1 MGGSIGG
8 SKSGSSSSSSQ
19 NVMSQQIPYLQQLW
33 GMGIDN
39 VGKNDYINQ
48 IGNSAQNSQD
58 LLNSLFVSQSGLQNQ
73 LASGGAYGD
82 SQQYIDMLLNSMGQ
96 RSNVGTMYESIVGGS
111 GNTYVDPL
119 IQQMQQDSAQNLAT
133 LQNANSMDATMA
145 GQSGSSRQAMQNA
158 MLGAQANKDLMTQE
172 AQLRQSNYDN
182 DLAMKMSIAQQA
194 DWNHQAEQDRLLKMI
209 QGSQDSM
216 NNATNM
222 GSLLQSLATG
232 GMDNWL
238 KAQQAS
244 WNPLNNLA
252 NIIGNPIILGKS
264 SGSSKSK
271 GFGTSGSIW
280 G

>member
-82 SQQYIDMLLNSMGQ
+82 SQQYIDALLNSMGQ

-133 LQNANSMDATMA
+133 LQNANSLDATAA

-194 DWNHQAEQDRLLKMI
+194 DYNHQAEQDRLLRMI

>member
-1 MGGSIGG
+1 MGGSLGG
-8 SKSGSSSSSSQ
+8 SKSKSSSSSSQ

-33 GMGIDN
+33 SMATDN

-82 SQQYIDMLLNSMGQ
+82 SQQYIDMMLNSMGQ
-96 RSNVGTMYESIVGGS
+96 RSNMGTMYESIVGGS

-182 DLAMKMSIAQQA
+182 DLAMKMGIAQQA
-194 DWNHQAEQDRLLKMI
+194 DYNHQAEQDRLLRMI
-209 QGSQDSM
+209 QGSQNSM
-216 NNATNM
+216 NNATNI
-222 GSLLQSLATG
+222 GSLLQSIATG

>member
-8 SKSGSSSSSSQ
+8 SKSGSSSSYSQ

-33 GMGIDN
+33 GMSTGN
-39 VGKNDYINQ
+39 VGQNDYINQ

-58 LLNSLFVSQSGLQNQ
+58 LLNSLYQSQSGLQNQ

-96 RSNVGTMYESIVGGS
+96 RSNMGTMYESIVGGS

-133 LQNANSMDATMA
+133 LQNANSLDATMA

-182 DLAMKMSIAQQA
+182 DLAMKMGIAQQA
-194 DWNHQAEQDRLLKMI
+194 DYNHQAEQDRLLRMI

-216 NNATNM
+216 NNSINM
-222 GSLLQSLATG
+222 GSLLQSIATG

>member
-19 NVMSQQIPYLQQLW
+19 NVMSQQIPFLQQLW
-33 GMGIDN
+33 GMSTDN
-39 VGKNDYINQ
+39 VGQNDYINQ

-58 LLNSLFVSQSGLQNQ
+58 MLNSLFGSQSNLQNQ

-82 SQQYIDMLLNSMGQ
+82 SQKYIDQLMNSMGQ
-96 RSNVGTMYESIVGGS
+96 RSNMGTMYESIVGGS
-111 GNTYVDPL
+111 GNSYVDPL
-119 IQQMQQDSAQNLAT
+119 IQQMQQDSATNLAT
-133 LQNANSMDATMA
+133 LQNANSLDATAA

-158 MLGAQANKDLMTQE
+158 MLGSQINNQLATNE
-172 AQLRQSNYDN
+172 AQLRQQNYDN
-182 DLAMKMSIAQQA
+182 DLAMKMGIAQQA
-194 DWNHQAEQDRLLKMI
+194 DSNRQSEQDRLLSMI

-264 SGSSKSK
+264 SGSSNSK

>member
-8 SKSGSSSSSSQ
+8 NKGGSSSSSSQ
-19 NVMSQQIPYLQQLW
+19 NVMSQQIPFLQQLW
-33 GMGIDN
+33 GMSVDN

-58 LLNSLFVSQSGLQNQ
+58 LLNSLFGSQSGLQNQ
-73 LASGGAYGD
+73 LAGGGAYGN
-82 SQQYIDMLLNSMGQ
+82 SQQYIDMMLNSMGQ

-182 DLAMKMSIAQQA
+182 DLAMKMGIAQQA
-194 DWNHQAEQDRLLKMI
+194 DYNHQAEQDRLLKMI

-216 NNATNM
+216 NNAVNM

-252 NIIGNPIILGKS
+252 NIIGNPIILSKS

>member
-19 NVMSQQIPYLQQLW
+19 NVMKQQIPFLQQLW
-33 GMGIDN
+33 GMATDN
-39 VGKNDYINQ
+39 VGQNDYINQ

-73 LASGGAYGD
+73 LASGGAYGN
-82 SQQYIDMLLNSMGQ
+82 SQQYIDELLNSMGQ

-182 DLAMKMSIAQQA
+182 DLAMKMGIAHQA
-194 DWNHQAEQDRLLKMI
+194 DSNRQAEQDRLLSMI

-222 GSLLQSLATG
+222 GSLLQSIATG

-238 KAQQAS
+238 KAQQGS

>member
-33 GMGIDN
+33 GMATDN

-58 LLNSLFVSQSGLQNQ
+58 LLNSLFVSQSDLQNQ

-96 RSNVGTMYESIVGGS
+96 RSNMGTMYESIVGGS

-133 LQNANSMDATMA
+133 LQNANAMDATMA

-158 MLGAQANKDLMTQE
+158 MLGAQINDQLATNE
-172 AQLRQSNYDN
+172 AQLRQQNYDN

-194 DWNHQAEQDRLLKMI
+194 DYNHQAEQDRLLSMI

>member
-19 NVMSQQIPYLQQLW
+19 NVMSQQIPFLQQLW
-33 GMGIDN
+33 GMATGN
-39 VGKNDYINQ
+39 VGQNDYINK

-58 LLNSLFVSQSGLQNQ
+58 LLNSLFGSQSNLQNQ

-82 SQQYIDMLLNSMGQ
+82 SQQYIDQLLSSMGQ
-96 RSNVGTMYESIVGGS
+96 RSNVGSMYESIVGGS

-119 IQQMQQDSAQNLAT
+119 IQQMQQDYAQNLAT

-182 DLAMKMSIAQQA
+182 DLAMKMGIAQQA
-194 DWNHQAEQDRLLKMI
+194 DRNRQAEQDRLLSMI

-264 SGSSKSK
+264 SGSSNSK

>member
-1 MGGSIGG
+1 MGGSLGG

-19 NVMSQQIPYLQQLW
+19 NVMSQQIPFLQQLW
-33 GMGIDN
+33 GMSTGN
-39 VGKNDYINQ
+39 VGQNDYINQ

-58 LLNSLFVSQSGLQNQ
+58 LLNSLFGSQSNLQNQ

-82 SQQYIDMLLNSMGQ
+82 SQQYIDPLMNSMGQ
-96 RSNVGTMYESIVGGS
+96 RSNVGSMYESIVGGS

-119 IQQMQQDSAQNLAT
+119 IYQMRKDSATNLAT
-133 LQNANSMDATMA
+133 LQNANSLDATAA

-182 DLAMKMSIAQQA
+182 DLAMKMGIAQQA
-194 DWNHQAEQDRLLKMI
+194 DSNRQAEQDRLLSMI

-222 GSLLQSLATG
+222 GSLLQSIATG

-238 KAQQAS
+238 KAQQGS

-252 NIIGNPIILGKS
+252 NIIGNPTILSES
-264 SGSSKSK
+264 SGSSNSK

>member
-1 MGGSIGG
+1 MGGSLGG

-33 GMGIDN
+33 GMATDN
-39 VGKNDYINQ
+39 VGNNDYLSQ
-48 IGNSAQNSQD
+48 IGGAAQNSSD
-58 LLNSLFVSQSGLQNQ
+58 LLNSLYQSQSGLQDQ

-82 SQQYIDMLLNSMGQ
+82 SQQYIDKLMNSMGQ
-96 RSNVGTMYESIVGGS
+96 RSNVGSMYESIVGGS
-111 GNTYVDPL
+111 GNSYVDPL
-119 IQQMQQDSAQNLAT
+119 IKQLQGDSAQNLAT

-158 MLGAQANKDLMTQE
+158 MMGAQANKDLMTQE

-182 DLAMKMSIAQQA
+182 DIAMKMGIAQQA
-194 DWNHQAEQDRLLKMI
+194 DTNAQSEQDRLLSLI
-209 QGSQDSM
+209 NGSQSSM
-216 NNATNM
+216 NQAQNY
-222 GSLLQSLATG
+222 GSLLQSIANG
-232 GMDNWL
+232 GVDNWL
-238 KAQQAS
+238 KAQQGS

-252 NIIGNPIILGKS
+252 SIIGNPTVLGSS

-271 GFGTSGSIW
+271 GFGSSGSIW

>member
-1 MGGSIGG
+1 
-8 SKSGSSSSSSQ
+8 
-19 NVMSQQIPYLQQLW
+19 
-33 GMGIDN
+33 
-39 VGKNDYINQ
+39 
-48 IGNSAQNSQD
+48 
-58 LLNSLFVSQSGLQNQ
+58 
-73 LASGGAYGD
+73 
-82 SQQYIDMLLNSMGQ
+82 MGQ

-119 IQQMQQDSAQNLAT
+119 IQQMQQDYAQNLAT
-133 LQNANSMDATMA
+133 LQNANSLDATAA

-182 DLAMKMSIAQQA
+182 DLAMKMGIAQQA
-194 DWNHQAEQDRLLKMI
+194 DSNRQAEQDRPLSMI

-222 GSLLQSLATG
+222 GSLLQSLAMG
-232 GMDNWL
+232 GVDNWL

-252 NIIGNPIILGKS
+252 NIIGNPIS
-264 SGSSKSK
+264 
-271 GFGTSGSIW
+271 
-280 G
+280 

>member
-1 MGGSIGG
+1 MGGTIGG

-33 GMGIDN
+33 GMATNN
-39 VGKNDYINQ
+39 VGQNDYINQ

-82 SQQYIDMLLNSMGQ
+82 SQQYIDKLLNSMGQ

-182 DLAMKMSIAQQA
+182 DLAMKMGIAQQA
-194 DWNHQAEQDRLLKMI
+194 DYNHQAEQDRLLKMI
-209 QGSQDSM
+209 KGSQDSM

-238 KAQQAS
+238 KAQQGS

>member
-8 SKSGSSSSSSQ
+8 SKSGSSSSYSQ
-19 NVMSQQIPYLQQLW
+19 NVMKQQIPFLQQLW
-33 GMGIDN
+33 GMATDN
-39 VGKNDYINQ
+39 VGQNDYINQ

-58 LLNSLFVSQSGLQNQ
+58 LLNSLFVSQSNLQNQ

-82 SQQYIDMLLNSMGQ
+82 SQQYIDMMLNSMGQ
-96 RSNVGTMYESIVGGS
+96 RSNMGTMYESIVGGS

-133 LQNANSMDATMA
+133 LQNANAMDATMA

-182 DLAMKMSIAQQA
+182 DLAMKMAIAQQA
-194 DWNHQAEQDRLLKMI
+194 DYNHQAEQDRLLRMI

-252 NIIGNPIILGKS
+252 NIIGNPIILSKG

>member
-8 SKSGSSSSSSQ
+8 SKSGSSSSYSQ
-19 NVMSQQIPYLQQLW
+19 NVMKQQIPFLQQLW
-33 GMGIDN
+33 GMATDN
-39 VGKNDYINQ
+39 VGQNDYINQ

-58 LLNSLFVSQSGLQNQ
+58 LLNSLFVSQSNLQNQ
-73 LASGGAYGD
+73 LASGGAYGN

-133 LQNANSMDATMA
+133 LQNANAMDATMA

-182 DLAMKMSIAQQA
+182 DLAMKMAIAQQA
-194 DWNHQAEQDRLLKMI
+194 DYNHQAEQDRLLRMI

-252 NIIGNPIILGKS
+252 NIIGNPIILSKG

>member
-19 NVMSQQIPYLQQLW
+19 NVMSQQIPFLQQLW

-96 RSNVGTMYESIVGGS
+96 RSNMGTMYESIVGGS

-182 DLAMKMSIAQQA
+182 DLAMKMGIAQQA
-194 DWNHQAEQDRLLKMI
+194 DYNHQAEQDRLLKMI

-216 NNATNM
+216 NNATNI
-222 GSLLQSLATG
+222 GSLLQSIATG

-252 NIIGNPIILGKS
+252 NIIGNPIILSKS

>member
-1 MGGSIGG
+1 MGGSLGG

-19 NVMSQQIPYLQQLW
+19 NVMSQQIPFLQQLW
-33 GMGIDN
+33 GMATGN

-48 IGNSAQNSQD
+48 IGDSAQNSQD
-58 LLNSLFVSQSGLQNQ
+58 LLNSLFGSQSNLQNQ
-73 LASGGAYGD
+73 LAGGGAYGD
-82 SQQYIDMLLNSMGQ
+82 SQKYIDQLMNSMGQ
-96 RSNVGTMYESIVGGS
+96 RSNVGSMYESIVGGS

-119 IQQMQQDSAQNLAT
+119 IDQMRKDSATNLAT
-133 LQNANSMDATMA
+133 LQNANSLDATAA

-158 MLGAQANKDLMTQE
+158 MLGSQVNNQLATNE
-172 AQLRQSNYDN
+172 AQLRQQNYDN
-182 DLAMKMSIAQQA
+182 DLAMKMGIAQQA
-194 DWNHQAEQDRLLKMI
+194 DSNRQSEQDRLLSMI

-238 KAQQAS
+238 KAQQGS

-252 NIIGNPIILGKS
+252 NIIGNPTILGKS
-264 SGSSKSK
+264 SGSSNSK

>member
-19 NVMSQQIPYLQQLW
+19 NVMSQQIPFLQQLW
-33 GMGIDN
+33 GMSVDN
-39 VGKNDYINQ
+39 VGQNDYINQ

-58 LLNSLFVSQSGLQNQ
+58 LLNSLYVSQSNLQNQ
-73 LASGGAYGD
+73 LASGGAYGN
-82 SQQYIDMLLNSMGQ
+82 SQQYIDELLNSMGQ
-96 RSNVGTMYESIVGGS
+96 RSNMGTMYESIVGGS

-182 DLAMKMSIAQQA
+182 DLAMKMGIAQQA
-194 DWNHQAEQDRLLKMI
+194 DSNRQAEQDRLLSMI

-222 GSLLQSLATG
+222 GSLLQSIASG
-232 GMDNWL
+232 GVDNWL
-238 KAQQAS
+238 KAQQGS

-252 NIIGNPIILGKS
+252 NIIGDPTILGKS

>member
-1 MGGSIGG
+1 MGGSLGG

-19 NVMSQQIPYLQQLW
+19 NVMSQQIPFLQQLW
-33 GMGIDN
+33 GMATDN

-96 RSNVGTMYESIVGGS
+96 RSNMGTMYESIVGGS

-133 LQNANSMDATMA
+133 LQNANAMDATMA

-194 DWNHQAEQDRLLKMI
+194 DMNHQADQDILLSMI

-244 WNPLNNLA
+244 WNPLNNMA
-252 NIIGNPIILGKS
+252 NIIGNPTILGKS

>member
-8 SKSGSSSSSSQ
+8 SKSGSSSSYSQ
-19 NVMSQQIPYLQQLW
+19 NVMKQQIPFLQQLW
-33 GMGIDN
+33 GMATDN

-58 LLNSLFVSQSGLQNQ
+58 LLNSLFVSQSNLQNQ

-82 SQQYIDMLLNSMGQ
+82 SQQYIDELLNSMGQ

-194 DWNHQAEQDRLLKMI
+194 DYNHQAEQDRLLRMI

-222 GSLLQSLATG
+222 GSLLQSIATG

-252 NIIGNPIILGKS
+252 NIIGNPIILGKG

>member
-133 LQNANSMDATMA
+133 LQNANAMDATMA

-182 DLAMKMSIAQQA
+182 DLAMKMGIAQQA
-194 DWNHQAEQDRLLKMI
+194 DYNHQAEQDRLLRMI

-222 GSLLQSLATG
+222 GSLLQSIATG

>member
-19 NVMSQQIPYLQQLW
+19 NVMSQQIPFLQQLW
-33 GMGIDN
+33 GMATDN

-82 SQQYIDMLLNSMGQ
+82 SQQYIDTLLNSMGQ

-119 IQQMQQDSAQNLAT
+119 IDQMRKDSATNLAT
-133 LQNANSMDATMA
+133 LQNANSLDATAA

-158 MLGAQANKDLMTQE
+158 MLGSQINNQLATNE
-172 AQLRQSNYDN
+172 AQLRQQNYDN
-182 DLAMKMSIAQQA
+182 DMAMKMGIAKQA
-194 DWNHQAEQDRLLKMI
+194 DRNHQAEQDRLLSMI

-216 NNATNM
+216 NTATGI

-271 GFGTSGSIW
+271 GAGASASLW

>member
-8 SKSGSSSSSSQ
+8 SKSRSSSSSSQ

-33 GMGIDN
+33 GMATDN

-58 LLNSLFVSQSGLQNQ
+58 MLNSLYGSQSNLQNQ

-82 SQQYIDMLLNSMGQ
+82 SQQYIDMMLNSMGQ
-96 RSNVGTMYESIVGGS
+96 RSNMGTMYESIVGGS

-194 DWNHQAEQDRLLKMI
+194 DYNHQAEQDRLLKMI
-209 QGSQDSM
+209 QGSQGSM
-216 NNATNM
+216 NTATNM
-222 GSLLQSLATG
+222 GSLLQSIATG

>member
-19 NVMSQQIPYLQQLW
+19 NVMKQQIPFLQQLW
-33 GMGIDN
+33 GMATDN
-39 VGKNDYINQ
+39 VGQNDYINQ

-133 LQNANSMDATMA
+133 LQNANAMDATMA

-194 DWNHQAEQDRLLKMI
+194 DYNHQAEQDRLLKMI

-216 NNATNM
+216 NTATGM
-222 GSLLQSLATG
+222 GRLLQSIATG

>member
-1 MGGSIGG
+1 MGGSLGG

-19 NVMSQQIPYLQQLW
+19 NVMSQQIPFLQQLW
-33 GMGIDN
+33 GMSTGN

-58 LLNSLFVSQSGLQNQ
+58 LLNSLFGSQSNLQNQ
-73 LASGGAYGD
+73 LASGGAYGN
-82 SQQYIDMLLNSMGQ
+82 SQQYIDELLNSMGG
-96 RSNVGTMYESIVGGS
+96 RSNVGSMYESIVGGS

-119 IQQMQQDSAQNLAT
+119 IDQMRKDSSQNLAT
-133 LQNANSMDATMA
+133 LQNANSLDATMA

-158 MLGAQANKDLMTQE
+158 MLGSQVNKDLATQE
-172 AQLRQSNYDN
+172 AALRHGSYDT
-182 DLAMKMSIAQQA
+182 DLGLKMGIAQQA
-194 DWNHQAEQDRLLKMI
+194 DSNRQAEQDRLLSMI

-216 NNATNM
+216 NNASNM

-232 GMDNWL
+232 GVDNWL
-238 KAQQAS
+238 KAQQGS

-252 NIIGNPIILGKS
+252 NIIGNPTILGKS

>member
-19 NVMSQQIPYLQQLW
+19 NVWSGQSNALQQLYQNALNNL
-33 GMGIDN
+33 GN
-39 VGKNDYINQ
+39 NDYINQ
-48 IGNSAQNSQD
+48 IGDSAQNSQD
-58 LLNSLFVSQSGLQNQ
+58 LLNSLFVSQSGLQDQ
-73 LASGGAYGD
+73 LSSGGAYGD
-82 SQQYIDMLLNSMGQ
+82 SQQYIDKLLNSMGQ

-119 IQQMQQDSAQNLAT
+119 IEQMRKDSAQNLST

-158 MLGAQANKDLMTQE
+158 MMGSQINKDLATQE
-172 AQLRQSNYDN
+172 AALRQSSYDT
-182 DLAMKMSIAQQA
+182 DLGLKMGIAQQA
-194 DWNHQAEQDRLLKMI
+194 DSNRQAEQDRLLSMI

-222 GSLLQSLATG
+222 GSLLQSIATG

-252 NIIGNPIILGKS
+252 NIIGNPTILGQS

-271 GFGTSGSIW
+271 GAGASASLW

>member
-33 GMGIDN
+33 GMATGN

-58 LLNSLFVSQSGLQNQ
+58 LLNSLFSSQSGLQNQ

-82 SQQYIDMLLNSMGQ
+82 SQQYIDKLMNSMGG
-96 RSNVGTMYESIVGGS
+96 RSNVGSMYESIVGGQ

-119 IQQMQQDSAQNLAT
+119 IDQMRQDSAQNLST

-158 MLGAQANKDLMTQE
+158 MLGSQVNKDLSTQE
-172 AQLRQSNYDN
+172 AALRQSSYDT
-182 DLAMKMSIAQQA
+182 DLGLKMGIAQQA
-194 DWNHQAEQDRLLKMI
+194 DSNRQAEQDRLLSMI
-209 QGSQDSM
+209 QGSQDSI

-222 GSLLQSLATG
+222 GSLLQGLATG
-232 GMDNWL
+232 GVDNWL
-238 KAQQAS
+238 KAQQGS

-252 NIIGNPIILGKS
+252 NIIGNPTILGKS

>member
-19 NVMSQQIPYLQQLW
+19 NVMSQQIPFLQQLW

-82 SQQYIDMLLNSMGQ
+82 SQQYIDALLNSMGQ

-133 LQNANSMDATMA
+133 LQNANSLDATAA

-194 DWNHQAEQDRLLKMI
+194 DYNHQAEQDRLLKMI

-222 GSLLQSLATG
+222 GSLLQSIATG
-232 GMDNWL
+232 GIDNWL

>member
-8 SKSGSSSSSSQ
+8 SNSGSSSSSSQ

-33 GMGIDN
+33 GMATDN
-39 VGKNDYINQ
+39 VGQNDYINQ

-73 LASGGAYGD
+73 LASGGAYGN
-82 SQQYIDMLLNSMGQ
+82 SQQYIDELLNSMGK

-119 IQQMQQDSAQNLAT
+119 IQQMQLDSAQNLAT
-133 LQNANSMDATMA
+133 LQNANAMDATMA

-194 DWNHQAEQDRLLKMI
+194 DYNHQAEQDRLLKMI
-209 QGSQDSM
+209 QGSQDSI
-216 NNATNM
+216 NTATNM
-222 GSLLQSLATG
+222 GSLLQSIASG
-232 GMDNWL
+232 GVDNWL
-238 KAQQAS
+238 KAQQGS

-252 NIIGNPIILGKS
+252 NIIGNPTILGQS
-264 SGSSKSK
+264 SGSSNSK

>member
-1 MGGSIGG
+1 MGGSLGG

-33 GMGIDN
+33 GMATGN

-58 LLNSLFVSQSGLQNQ
+58 LLNSLFGSQSDLQNK
-73 LASGGAYGD
+73 LSGGGAYGD
-82 SQQYIDMLLNSMGQ
+82 SQQYIDKLMNSMGG
-96 RSNVGTMYESIVGGS
+96 RSNVGSMYESIVGGQ

-119 IQQMQQDSAQNLAT
+119 IDQMRQDSAQNLST
-133 LQNANSMDATMA
+133 LQNANSLDATAA

-158 MLGAQANKDLMTQE
+158 MLGSQVNKDLSTSE
-172 AQLRQSNYDN
+172 AALRQGAYDK
-182 DLAMKMSIAQQA
+182 DLAMKMGIAQQA
-194 DWNHQAEQDRLLKMI
+194 DSNRQNDQNSLLSMI
-209 QGSQDSM
+209 QGSQDSI

-222 GSLLQSLATG
+222 GSLLQGLATG
-232 GMDNWL
+232 GVDNWL
-238 KAQQAS
+238 KAQQGS

-252 NIIGNPIILGKS
+252 NIIGNPTILGKS

-271 GFGTSGSIW
+271 GFGTSGGIW

>member
-19 NVMSQQIPYLQQLW
+19 NVMSQQIPFLQQLW
-33 GMGIDN
+33 GMAVNN
-39 VGKNDYINQ
+39 VGQNDYINQ

-58 LLNSLFVSQSGLQNQ
+58 MLNSLYGSQSNLQNQ

-82 SQQYIDMLLNSMGQ
+82 SQQYIDMMLNSMGQ
-96 RSNVGTMYESIVGGS
+96 RSNMGTMYESIVGGS

-182 DLAMKMSIAQQA
+182 DLAMKMGIAQQA
-194 DWNHQAEQDRLLKMI
+194 DYNHQAEQDRLLRMI

-222 GSLLQSLATG
+222 GSLLQSIATG